1 MSDSSSNIPSAGD
14 SPPLVPD
21 HDLLRPIGEGGFGRV
36 WLAANRTTGRLR
48 AIKLIP
54 LRGRGTTDPAGREIV
69 SLTRLEENVRRRHP
83 HLLDIDHVG
92 QTDDFLFYVMDAAD
106 DVTGGPASATLSYR
120 PATLESRLCAGPLSP
135 EMCLDYARQ
144 LVEGLA
150 ALHEAGVVHRDV
162 KPANCLFVDGELK
175 LADFGLV
182 TTAGPQVSR
191 VGTRTYMPP
200 DGRMDARADVYAA
213 GLVIYEM
220 VTGMAAADFPS
231 PGARARTIA
240 ESPILTMLN
249 RLVLRACEPDPS
261 RRFDDASAML
271 AEMTKPIPTRG
282 WHAPE
287 PGRRAWRAFRQFNHA
302 LRSSG
307 RATQRLVAAAAAC
320 LLVAG
325 SLAIYNFWPTMSECI
340 AVNFITEPY
349 EATIQLDGKPLVDRD
364 GNPFKTPCTVPD
376 LPSGVHHVVFQHDAR
391 GTLDAGEI
399 DFAKTRE
406 VEASWDARR

>member
-1 MSDSSSNIPSAGD
+1 VHNASSNGPSSD
-14 SPPLVPD
+14 ESPPQVPD
-21 HDLLRPIGEGGFGRV
+21 YDLLRPIGEGGFGRV

-48 AIKLIP
+48 AIKLVP

-69 SLTRLEENVRRRHP
+69 SLTRLGENVRRHHP

-92 QTDDFLFYVMDAAD
+92 QTEEFLFYVMDPAD
-106 DVTGGPASATLSYR
+106 EVAGGPASATASYR
-120 PATLESRLCAGPLSP
+120 PATLESRIHDGPLSP
-135 EMCLDYARQ
+135 ELCLDYARQ

-150 ALHEAGVVHRDV
+150 ALHAAGVVHRDV
-162 KPANCLFVDGELK
+162 KPANCLFADGDLK

-182 TTAGPQVSR
+182 ATAGPQVSR

-200 DGRMDARADVYAA
+200 DGHMDARADVYAA

-220 VTGMAAADFPS
+220 VTGMAAEDFPS

-261 RRFDDASAML
+261 RRFADASAML
-271 AEMTKPIPTRG
+271 AEMTMPISAAATVTTRG
-282 WHAPE
+282 
-287 PGRRAWRAFRQFNHA
+287 RRIAAVV
-302 LRSSG
+302 
-307 RATQRLVAAAAAC
+307 LVG

-325 SLAIYNFWPTMSECI
+325 SLAVYKLWPTMSGGI

-364 GNPFKTPCTVPD
+364 GVPFTTPCTVPD
-376 LPSGVHHVVFQHDAR
+376 LPSGVHHVVFQHGAR
-391 GTLDAGEI
+391 GSLDAGEI

-406 VEASWDARR
+406 VEISWDAQQ